1 MLMVFFFF
9 LPPIH
14 LSQQLSFILISF
26 YLNLQHRAWDKEEAE
41 SLNNQHGDLEVLGAV
56 PGAVGSDPKGHSI
69 TPQDHLLQVKLFA
82 GNLGTSHA
90 PVSVFH
96 LPHVP
101 GVCDI
106 SQSGIPPPPVLLLS
120 TLRCGCPLR
129 ALGLLCFSSRPFK
142 ALTAFLPF
150 WISCDRSAAAFRSC
164 GRHVAGWRRMETL
177 CKVAELNVQLHS
189 LERLV

>member
-106 SQSGIPPPPVLLLS
+106 SQSGIPPPLLFCCSSPSDVGALCVLWVCCVFLLVPSRLSLLFCHSGYLVIDQLQLSGAVAGTLQAGGGWKRCAKLLS
-120 TLRCGCPLR
+120 
-129 ALGLLCFSSRPFK
+129 
-142 ALTAFLPF
+142 
-150 WISCDRSAAAFRSC
+150 
-164 GRHVAGWRRMETL
+164 
-177 CKVAELNVQLHS
+177 
-189 LERLV
+189 

>member
-1 MLMVFFFF
+1 MLCVGEKLDKSSSMLMAFFFF

-26 YLNLQHRAWDKEEAE
+26 YLNLQHRVWDKEEAE

-106 SQSGIPPPPVLLLS
+106 SQSGIPPPSCFAAHHPQMWVPFACSGFAVFFFSSLQGS
-120 TLRCGCPLR
+120 H
-129 ALGLLCFSSRPFK
+129 CFS
-142 ALTAFLPF
+142 AILDIL
-150 WISCDRSAAAFRSC
+150 
-164 GRHVAGWRRMETL
+164 
-177 CKVAELNVQLHS
+177 
-189 LERLV
+189 